1 MQETLLTTKE
11 AFLMDDEVVNLREE
25 QERAEGDLRLRV
37 GEVGSCTLDVWGFA
51 RHKYCEMRMSRKEVV
66 N

>member
-1 MQETLLTTKE
+1 MPETLLPTKE

-25 QERAEGDLRLRV
+25 QERTKGDLRLI
-37 GEVGSCTLDVWGFA
+37 GEVGSCTLGVWGFA
-51 RHKYCEMRMSRKEVV
+51 RHKYCEMRMSRKDVV